1 MLKMLKKKDLMKRW
15 GVSKRTIERWMKS
28 GKIPYIKSPVNNRVY
43 FDEEEIERWESKMKV
58 GRYD

>member
-1 MLKMLKKKDLMKRW
+1 MLKMLKKKDLMKRF

-28 GKIPYIKSPVNNRVY
+28 GKLPYIKSCVNNRVY
-43 FDEEEIERWESKMKV
+43 FDEEEIERWERKMKV